1 MLAKLLR
8 HTIAIQLLLGLLL
21 GLGLAT
27 WWGLPLWAALAGA
40 AFLPFGV
47 LILLDT
53 YTGWI
58 SRGPEPWGDWIKSV
72 VGEYSAGFVIFLFR
86 QPWTTKTPSLLLAT
100 GGTQQV
106 PVVLIHGYMCNHRIW
121 DDIADALR
129 ARGHDVF
136 AVNLEPLFTSI
147 DNYAPIVESAVQGLL
162 TRTGQ
167 RQVSLVGHSMGGLAI
182 RAWLRV
188 HGSAHVAKVLTLGSP
203 HVGTRIPQH
212 MPTPNGRQMGWGS
225 DWLKQLAA
233 QETPATLRLFQV
245 AITPQD
251 NIVYPQR
258 AQVLPGCEPRVFE
271 GIGHVQMC
279 IHPDVIQWVQE
290 QLSS

>member
-8 HTIAIQLLLGLLL
+8 HTIAIQLLLGLVL
-21 GLGLAT
+21 GLGLTT
-27 WWGLPLWAALAGA
+27 WWGYPLWAALAGA

-47 LILLDT
+47 LILVDT

-58 SRGPEPWGDWIKSV
+58 SRGPEPWSAWIKSV
-72 VGEYSAGFVIFLFR
+72 VGEYWAGFVIFLFR
-86 QPWTTKTPSLLLAT
+86 QPWTTEPPCLLPAT

-106 PVVLIHGYMCNHRIW
+106 PVVLVHGYMCNHRIW

-129 ARGHDVF
+129 ARGHAIFV
-136 AVNLEPLFTSI
+136 VNLEPLFTSI
-147 DNYAPIVESAVQGLL
+147 DNYVPIVQSAVQGLL
-162 TRTGQ
+162 IHTGQ

-203 HVGTRIPQH
+203 HAGTRIPQH

-225 DWLKQLAA
+225 DWLQQLAA

-258 AQVLPGCEPRVFE
+258 AQVLPGCVPRVFE

-279 IHPDVIQWVQE
+279 IDPDVIQWVQE